1 MRDPRTLG
9 PVAPYRPLS
18 LADLLRQDGGF
29 ASLALPQEA
38 PPNSFAAAAGGPA
51 PQAPIATQP
60 PERLGFFANLA
71 SRMNLARE
79 RARLQ
84 NEQLKLQN
92 ELARIQLPASAGLA
106 QAQTRQFGELGAR
119 IASEADPRTRES
131 LIRGAATGEFRPFER
146 EPGPAELSAYQT
158 ILGMTAEEARQK
170 LIGQR
175 EEKQARLGAQLDS
188 FLIQQRL
195 RAGVEEERQKR
206 ALGPAPASIGDANAL
221 RDDFRQDSKAYVTI
235 RDSWKRL
242 QSVAQEPS
250 AAGDLALLFNYMKIL
265 DPGSVVRESEFA
277 NAETAASIPERI
289 RGQWERVRSGQR
301 LAPEVRDDFVQQA
314 SNLVQAQEGLQRRL
328 ESQYGSIAQ
337 RSGIRP
343 EDVVIDYT
351 GGQGEPPARR
361 AAAPPESPRRA
372 TLEELRA
379 EQARRRGAR

>member
-1 MRDPRTLG
+1 MRDPRILG
-9 PVAPYRPLS
+9 PVTAPYQPVT
-18 LADLLRQDGGF
+18 LADLIRGGGD
-29 ASLALPQEA
+29 P
-38 PPNSFAAAAGGPA
+38 SFAAAARPPDSA
-51 PQAPIATQP
+51 PPIARAAP
-60 PERLGFFANLA
+60 PQENLGFFANLGA
-71 SRMNLARE
+71 RMNLARE

-84 NEQLKLQN
+84 NEQLQLQN

-106 QAQTRQFGELGAR
+106 QAQTRQFGEIGAR
-119 IASEADPRTRES
+119 IASETDPRTRES

-146 EPGPAELSAYQT
+146 EPGVAELETYKT
-158 ILGMTAEEARQK
+158 ILGMTEEEFRQRR
-170 LIGQR
+170 IGQR
-175 EEKQARLGAQLDS
+175 EAEGAKLGARIEN

-277 NAETAASIPERI
+277 NAETAASIPDRI
-289 RGQWERVRSGQR
+289 RGQWERVRSGER
-301 LAPEVRDDFVQQA
+301 LAPEVREDFVQQA

-361 AAAPPESPRRA
+361 AAAPPEPPRRA